1 MLLTVGTCALV
12 FHIRCAMIGRNNY
25 NQSQLG
31 KEKSTLLPFISQQ
44 NTFLALFFALDNFV

>member
-1 MLLTVGTCALV
+1 
-12 FHIRCAMIGRNNY
+12 MIGRNNY

-44 NTFLALFFALDNFV
+44 NTFLAPFFGLDNFV